1 MNTSLDSYLARS
13 HMARNGVWGTDIE
26 NLSTASLLT
35 TDVFVYTK
43 FGETYKWQKFS
54 RTMLDGKK
62 PENDCSIYLKHSN
75 GIHYDVVLDVNV
87 DNSTESISQ
96 TSLSD
101 DIHNFEAKKKSQLN
115 DELTNVEFQR
125 KRKVN
130 TTIPVLHTS
139 KDKNK
144 RSRTK
149 NHFTKKTKKQKQ
161 TTQTSLSDDIGNV
174 EAEKKNTT
182 QWEISKCPVSKK
194 EKSKSYVTRKV
205 YKKKTILPENKAKK
219 KGGPQKKNG
228 FTKAENRKPTPQN
241 DLHKLAVKNMMK
253 FHKSQDYTIYRC
265 KICCEAWPQKT
276 KKGNGKKVLSNY
288 VCANCVSSSL
298 RNFLKKIL

>member
-1 MNTSLDSYLARS
+1 MLLSVFCMWFVTLWKSRFPRNPPTPWKLLPFNPPPLSLRISNDLPW
-13 HMARNGVWGTDIE
+13 WGYGYFLE
-26 NLSTASLLT
+26 
-35 TDVFVYTK
+35 
-43 FGETYKWQKFS
+43 
-54 RTMLDGKK
+54 
-62 PENDCSIYLKHSN
+62 PHNDCLIYLNHSN
-75 GIHYDVVLDVNV
+75 GIHYDVVLDVNA
-87 DNSTESISQ
+87 DDSTESISQ

-144 RSRTK
+144 CSQTK

-174 EAEKKNTT
+174 EAEKRT
-182 QWEISKCPVSKK
+182 QLNEKLANVQFQRKRKANPTFP
-194 EKSKSYVTRKV
+194 EKST
-205 YKKKTILPENKAKK
+205 KKTPILPENKDKK
-219 KGGPQKKNG
+219 KGPQKKNG
-228 FTKAENRKPTPQN
+228 FTKAENQKPTPQN

-253 FHKSQDYTIYRC
+253 FHKS
-265 KICCEAWPQKT
+265 
-276 KKGNGKKVLSNY
+276 
-288 VCANCVSSSL
+288 
-298 RNFLKKIL
+298 